1 MAKFSSKHKDRIQD
15 FFVKTFADGL
25 NMDVSPSF
33 LPTTA
38 LTRCKNMRYFQ
49 SKAVDGTP
57 VVMVRKRQGTQVITT
72 TAHSAPILA
81 CTYYISDPAGSK
93 YIVATATTIHELNDG
108 ATTFAPSTSLG
119 TIEGRPTF
127 TEFKGK
133 LIIHDSGHTKA
144 WNGTTF
150 ETLGGLHE
158 DEIIGTGD
166 NFGTTAFS
174 GTLQSPPI
182 TAGSL
187 IITFT
192 DSTGRTMTDN
202 GAGAFTG
209 YGTGTINYTTGAWT
223 IAATGAPDNLTS
235 IYAEYETVAG
245 APKSKAGF
253 VRASRLYMWGDEDY
267 PSRLWYSAPN
277 DEDSWKGYIDVD
289 PLDGYSIIG
298 CLNFFQFI
306 VVIKGNS
313 LKRINDFPGDT
324 TFRVEPLMENTGSI
338 AYQTCLNDGN
348 MVSFLSK
355 EGWIGLTATQAY
367 GDVSKSADLSA
378 KFRANAIA
386 YTTVDCYA
394 DYNQLDKQ
402 LWLTLYNGLVQLPT
416 VYVINIETGGQ
427 LSLYEFAFDH
437 TCYKFVNGEMLIG
450 GKDGNLYKLYANSER
465 YKDNAVSYA
474 SITYIRGVMTNW
486 GIGLNR
492 KHNKKIYI
500 HCYGQAGMTATL
512 NIYTNGNY
520 ATPVYTKSIST
531 TGEGVLIYDLQD
543 IDIFDMSDPI
553 NEEIVAGTEPSIDK
567 KFNYND
573 VMFEITNIEGARG
586 AEFYGV
592 DFSGAVLGP

>member
-1 MAKFSSKHKDRIQD
+1 
-15 FFVKTFADGL
+15 
-25 NMDVSPSF
+25 
-33 LPTTA
+33 
-38 LTRCKNMRYFQ
+38 MRYFQ

-57 VVMVRKRQGTQVITT
+57 VVMVRKRQGTEVITT
-72 TAHSAPILA
+72 TAHSAAILA
-81 CTYYISDPAGSK
+81 CTYYIADAK

-108 ATTFAPSTSLG
+108 ATTFAPSASLG

-166 NFGTTAFS
+166 DFGTTAFS
-174 GTLQSPPI
+174 GTLQGPPI

-192 DSTGRTMTDN
+192 DTTGRTMTDN

-253 VRASRLYMWGDEDY
+253 VRASRLYMWGDSDY

-289 PLDGYSIIG
+289 PLDGDSITG
-298 CLNFFQFI
+298 CLNFFQSI
-306 VVIKGNS
+306 IVIKGNS
-313 LKRINDFPGDT
+313 LHSIDNFPGDD
-324 TFRVEPLMENTGSI
+324 TFRVEPLLENTGSV

-355 EGWIGLTATQAY
+355 EGWIGLTASEAY
-367 GDVSKSADLSA
+367 GDVSKSAELSS

-386 YTTVDCYA
+386 YATTNCYA
-394 DYNQLDKQ
+394 EYNQPDKQ
-402 LWLTLYNGLVQLPT
+402 LWLTLYSGLTQLPT
-416 VYVINIETGGQ
+416 VYVINLETGGQ
-427 LSLYEFAFDH
+427 LSLYQFAFAH

-450 GKDGNLYKLYANSER
+450 GSDGHLYRLYSSGAH
-465 YKDNAVSYA
+465 YKDNAVSYKTT
-474 SITYIRGVMTNW
+474 TYFRGVMTNW

-492 KHNKKIYI
+492 KHNKKIFI
-500 HCYGQAGMTATL
+500 HCYGQEGMSATL
-512 NIYTNGNY
+512 NIYADG
-520 ATPVYTKSIST
+520 VYGAPIYTTTISVA
-531 TGEGVLIYDLQD
+531 GEGTFIWEDQVTE
-543 IDIFDMSDPI
+543 IFDDTDYI
-553 NEEIVAGTEPSIDK
+553 GIEVVADSAPSIDK
-567 KFNYND
+567 KFNYHD
-573 VMFEITNIEGARG
+573 VMFEITDIEGARG

-592 DFSGAVLGP
+592 DFAGALLGG